1 LGQGK
6 PWSAKSL
13 GLVQAAISIECV
25 AQHHRRSRS
34 FVSRTTSARIPSL
47 VLNDMQDE
55 SRLPRDIG
63 THVDLMASPMN
74 TARKDSDARELFAN
88 TNDME
93 KETSSPPRIQN
104 VAQADVVDWD
114 GEDDPAKPMNW

>member
-1 LGQGK
+1 
-6 PWSAKSL
+6 
-13 GLVQAAISIECV
+13 
-25 AQHHRRSRS
+25 
-34 FVSRTTSARIPSL
+34 
-47 VLNDMQDE
+47 MQDE